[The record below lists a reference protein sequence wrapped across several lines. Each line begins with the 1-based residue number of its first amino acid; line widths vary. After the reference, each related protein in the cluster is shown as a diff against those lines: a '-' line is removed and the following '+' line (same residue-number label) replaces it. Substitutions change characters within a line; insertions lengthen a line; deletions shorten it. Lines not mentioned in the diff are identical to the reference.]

1 MRAID
6 ASKKGRLTMGYGAS
20 NPLISPENLCP
31 HDGGGSGS
39 AKSSRQRW
47 RKIESRPSFQC
58 FRSEAWRVV

>member
-1 MRAID
+1 
-6 ASKKGRLTMGYGAS
+6 
-20 NPLISPENLCP
+20 LCP

-58 FRSEAWRVV
+58 FRSEEWRVV